1 MEANAEAWKLFIKGT
16 HNEISNWINN
26 LQMNIKIKDVT
37 SSSGGRGR
45 KDSKTRIIEFIIIKK
60 GDWVYIRTA

>member
-1 MEANAEAWKLFIKGT
+1 MEANAKAWKLFIKGT

-37 SSSGGRGR
+37 PSSGGRGR
-45 KDSKTRIIEFIIIKK
+45 KDIKACITEVIIIKW
-60 GDWVYIRTA
+60 DWVYIRTA